1 MPARKYSSIYE
12 DLKNKI
18 ENGIYPP
25 QSCLPTEYALVE
37 MYGCSR
43 NTIRRAVQELASLGY
58 VQSVHGKGV
67 VVIYQKSVWSDFSI
81 GAIESLKEA
90 AKRNNVEYRTEVLV
104 FAEFTVDQ
112 RLHERLGFSIG
123 EQVYYLQRVRYF
135 DHVPVIMDNNW
146 FLESVVP
153 GLTEE
158 IASDSVYHYMENV
171 LGETIVTA
179 RRRLTVEKAT
189 EIDRKYLDLGDYD
202 CLAVVSSQTF
212 NADGVMFEYTE
223 SRHRPD
229 RFAFSTI
236 AARRRD

>member
-158 IASDSVYHYMENV
+158 IASDSVYNYMENV